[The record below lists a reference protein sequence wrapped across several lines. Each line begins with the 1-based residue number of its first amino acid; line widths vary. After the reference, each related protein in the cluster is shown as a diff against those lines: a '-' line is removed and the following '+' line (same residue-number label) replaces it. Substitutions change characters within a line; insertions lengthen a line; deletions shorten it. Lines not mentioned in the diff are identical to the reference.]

1 MVPQGLDSELSTMQE
16 LAMALGELDPAAR
29 ARVLHWLLERFTAD
43 PTPSTSTFRAAAP
56 APLHATVTAL
66 RAVPPPVSAADEQLS
81 VGTLEDLF
89 SPREAKPAP
98 AAAPTITGMLTE
110 FVAEF
115 QNIAREWDDACAAPP
130 ENPRPARLLSA
141 VS

>member
-1 MVPQGLDSELSTMQE
+1 MQE
-16 LAMALGELDPAAR
+16 IAMALGELDPAAR
-29 ARVLHWLLERFTAD
+29 ARVLHWLHERFTAD
-43 PTPSTSTFRAAAP
+43 STTFRAAAP
-56 APLHATVTAL
+56 APVHATVTAL

-81 VGTLEDLF
+81 VDTLEDLF

-130 ENPRPARLLSA
+130 ENHRPARLLSA

>member
-43 PTPSTSTFRAAAP
+43 PTPFTSTFRAAAP